1 MLLTD
6 AQVIAEFGDPSQ
18 YVLRDGS
25 VSQRWP
31 DGILATIALPA
42 PLPLSWDRQH
52 TVTRLRVHRKLV
64 DVFRAAFTA
73 VHGDPEAW
81 ASLGDIGG
89 AYAWRP
95 QRGAKVLSRHC
106 WAIAVD
112 VDVADN
118 PLGGKPHMHPA
129 VITAFVAHAEGPDAL
144 RVRRP
149 GEARGAGGGR
159 GAGGLNRAGRARQRA
174 KMAQERSIAM
184 SHNMYYVN

>member
-25 VSQRWP
+25 VSQRWT

-129 VITAFVAHAEGPDAL
+129 VITAFAAQGFDWGGAWRTRKDPMHFEFADLAKLGAPAVGVGPVA
-144 RVRRP
+144 
-149 GEARGAGGGR
+149 
-159 GAGGLNRAGRARQRA
+159 
-174 KMAQERSIAM
+174 
-184 SHNMYYVN
+184 